1 MANESAHHIIPGTE
15 FAAGDAAYLVPTS
28 QAATAAVYHSANTGQ
43 LDAALYDTPLAE
55 STHASYYSVAH
66 DGSSSAQDDAYS
78 TVIDAAPVVRPAVY
92 HSDTRGGRLVNAE
105 TAYATAS
112 AGYSAAPAAELD
124 APAGEP
130 TYATADSAGTAI

>member
-1 MANESAHHIIPGTE
+1 MQHRW
-15 FAAGDAAYLVPTS
+15 FD
-28 QAATAAVYHSANTGQ
+28 Q
-43 LDAALYDTPLAE
+43 
-55 STHASYYSVAH
+55 
-66 DGSSSAQDDAYS
+66 
-78 TVIDAAPVVRPAVY
+78 VY